1 MITSVAAPDGRWA
14 DVERWAWRLAP
25 VAAGLVALA
34 LNLVT
39 LGRKSLWIDEAQTVD
54 LVTQSWSELWRD
66 VQAFEA
72 PHGMYYA
79 ASKLW
84 LSVAGTS
91 EWAVRFPSAAAGA
104 LAVAL
109 TCVLGSRLFGRW
121 AGLVAAGALATSV
134 YVLIWSQQGRG
145 YSLALAAA
153 ALATLAFVSALE
165 HRSGRWWAL
174 WALTVALALA
184 VNLFVVAIVASH
196 AVAFAVRR
204 PLPSLRAPFVALGAV
219 GAAAVGLAAFVRRAD
234 AGQLDWLD
242 RPTLETVGSGVWQ
255 LGGANP
261 FVLAVA
267 IVGAIGLAT
276 GAVRGSAP
284 WKPALLVAWLAAPF
298 VLTLGLSVV
307 QPAFH
312 TRYLVSAAPAVALL
326 VAAGVVAQRRW
337 VALALVVL
345 LGASSGFRLVQW
357 YAGPATEDWRAAV
370 RAVRSEQ
377 QAGEAVIAVP
387 DYQRVSLEYYAGS
400 GFGAS
405 EPSGERVWLLV
416 ASPDADE
423 RLRLA
428 RGVVDPPQYALLEE
442 RQYGERLWLQVWQ
455 TP

>member
-1 MITSVAAPDGRWA
+1 MHVAVIESRREA
-14 DVERWAWRLAP
+14 VERWAWRLAP
-25 VAAGLVALA
+25 VAVGLGALA

-54 LVTQSWSELWRD
+54 LVTQSWGELWHD

-79 ASKLW
+79 AAKLW

-91 EWAVRFPSAAAGA
+91 EWAVRFPSAVAGA
-104 LAVAL
+104 LAVSL
-109 TCVLGSRLFGRW
+109 IFVLGSRLFGRW
-121 AGLVAAGALATSV
+121 AGLAAAGALATSV

-153 ALATLAFVSALE
+153 VLATLAFVSALE
-165 HRSGRWWAL
+165 HPSWRRWAL
-174 WALTVALALA
+174 WALAVALAIA
-184 VNLFVVAIVASH
+184 VNLFVVAIVAAH

-204 PLPSLRAPFVALGAV
+204 PLPSLRAPLVALGAA
-219 GAAAVGLAAFVRRAD
+219 GATAVGLAAFVRRAD

-242 RPTLETVGSGVWQ
+242 PPTLETVGSGAWQ
-255 LGGANP
+255 LAGANP
-261 FVLAVA
+261 FVIAVA

-276 GAVRGSAP
+276 GAVRGSER
-284 WKPALLVAWLAAPF
+284 WKTVLLVAWLAAPF

-307 QPAFH
+307 QSAFH

-337 VALALVVL
+337 VAVALVVL
-345 LGASSGFRLVQW
+345 LGVSAGFRLVQW

-370 RAVRSEQ
+370 GAVRAEQ

-387 DYQRVSLEYYAGS
+387 DYQRVSLAYYAGP
-400 GFGAS
+400 GFDAS

-428 RGVVDPPQYALLEE
+428 RGLVDPPQYALLEE
-442 RQYGERLWLQVWQ
+442 RQFGERLWLQVWEV
-455 TP
+455 P